1 LLVVED
7 HSLHHEWEDLD
18 EFKPQEVAAM
28 RWQAIEAFNR
38 IPGLSPA
45 ARRVGIELICTMDAK
60 TRACFPGELRLA
72 GMLNMWPSAIKKG
85 KAELR
90 DAGLLTWTNPGGP
103 RHQSH
108 YRFSWDALTRLSQ
121 EAKSRGEIA
130 TETRKFEPVDASL
143 QQPHQRTLDSVSKQ
157 PQART
162 LENAKSVSKDLR
174 TEIQRPQTE
183 LQQPHQRTSNNLTR
197 GPELS
202 HLTTHLDTAQHI
214 TPSQADGGL
223 GSAKNLDRPFVSHS
237 APQQME
243 PKGALEEKDPIYP
256 RPPPPR
262 PAKVETGPHCFYPK
276 LLEEFGSDLQLSV
289 KIQRLGFDQ
298 QTEASKLLNMKG
310 KGREVALA
318 FILEQSK
325 QGAAA

>member
-1 LLVVED
+1 MAED
-7 HSLHHEWEDLD
+7 HSHHHEFEDPEGL
-18 EFKPQEVAAM
+18 KPQELASM

-85 KAELR
+85 KVDLR
-90 DAGLLTWTNPGGP
+90 DAGLLSWSNPGGP

-108 YRFSWDALTRLSQ
+108 YRFDWDALTRLSQ
-121 EAKSRGEIA
+121 EAKTRGELA
-130 TETRKFEPVDASL
+130 TETRKFEPVNASL
-143 QQPHQRTLDSVSKQ
+143 QQPHQRTMDCVSKQ

-162 LENAKSVSKDLR
+162 LENENSNSKDLKSQ
-174 TEIQRPQTE
+174 IQRPQNE

-202 HLTTHLDTAQHI
+202 HLTTQQELAQHI

-223 GSAKNLDRPFVSHS
+223 GSAKNLDRPFVSQL
-237 APQQME
+237 APQQVE
-243 PKGALEEKDPIYP
+243 PKGVLEEEKAIYP

-262 PAKVETGPHCFYPK
+262 AAKIETGQQCFYPK
-276 LLEEFGSDLQLSV
+276 LLEEFGGDPLLAV

-318 FILEQSK
+318 FILEQGK

>member
-1 LLVVED
+1 MGIGVAED
-7 HSLHHEWEDLD
+7 HSLHHESEDLD

-90 DAGLLTWTNPGGP
+90 DAGLLTWDNPGGP

-108 YRFSWDALTRLSQ
+108 YKFKWEALTRVSQ
-121 EAKSRGEIA
+121 EAKSRGELA
-130 TETRKFEPVDASL
+130 TETRKFEPVNAVL
-143 QQPHQRTLDSVSKQ
+143 QQPHQRTMDPASKQ

-162 LENAKSVSKDLR
+162 LETENSNSKDLKSQ
-174 TEIQRPQTE
+174 IQRPQNE
-183 LQQPHQRTSNNLTR
+183 FQQPHQRTSNNLTR

-202 HLTTHLDTAQHI
+202 HLTTQIELAQHI

-223 GSAKNLDRPFVSHS
+223 GSAMDLDRPFVSQR
-237 APQQME
+237 ARQE
-243 PKGALEEKDPIYP
+243 AEGKGALEGRKKEPPKPLVFFDALVNVLGKDDP
-256 RPPPPR
+256 
-262 PAKVETGPHCFYPK
+262 KVT
-276 LLEEFGSDLQLSV
+276 V
-289 KIQRLGFDQ
+289 AVTRLGFDQ
-298 QTEASKLLNMKG
+298 QRRASELLATKGAEA
-310 KGREVALA
+310 ALA
-318 FILEQSK
+318 YIREHDPK
-325 QGAAA
+325 GMAA